1 MSNSQIKSIESVV
14 KGLSRP
20 QAARAARKH
29 YFPDVSFNEV
39 DAKRVEKLIGN
50 MLDSIGVLDKEPS
63 A

>member
-1 MSNSQIKSIESVV
+1 MSSSQIKSIESVV

-29 YFPDVSFNEV
+29 YFPDVEFNEV
-39 DAKRVEKLIGN
+39 DAKRIEKIIGN
-50 MLDSIGVLDKEPS
+50 ILESIGVLSEEPN